1 MILHSLLSTFKIR
14 SENMFHLKRE
24 DNSYAI
30 ISFDEEIRLTG
41 KKSVELKEWFKEQ
54 KIDNLKTIILDC
66 QNVIFIDSMG
76 IASII
81 SLYKSITSLE
91 KRMIL
96 SGLRKEVKEI
106 LTLLKLDK
114 LFLMDDRNPEQIIK
128 DL

>member
-1 MILHSLLSTFKIR
+1 MILHSLLSTFKIG
-14 SENMFHLKRE
+14 SENMFHLKKE
-24 DNSYAI
+24 DRSYAI

-41 KKSVELKEWFKEQ
+41 KKSVELKEWFKKQ
-54 KIDNLKTIILDC
+54 RIDNLETIILDC
-66 QNVIFIDSMG
+66 QNIVFIDSMG

-81 SLYKSITSLE
+81 SLYKSITSLG

>member
-1 MILHSLLSTFKIR
+1 
-14 SENMFHLKRE
+14 MFHLKKE
-24 DNSYAI
+24 DRSYAI

-41 KKSVELKEWFKEQ
+41 KKSVELKEWFKKQ
-54 KIDNLKTIILDC
+54 RIDNLETIILDC
-66 QNVIFIDSMG
+66 QNIVFIDSMG

-81 SLYKSITSLE
+81 SLYKSITSLG